1 MDFQTFIN
9 CISKVNDF
17 PLPGKRGHAIM
28 APYSI
33 RRLYLSNEEVFHH
46 ENDSEYYQNARK
58 ASVLL
63 CFYEHKDELYLTLI
77 KRTTYDGPH
86 SGQISFP
93 GGKPVSLDSSLW
105 DTAKR
110 EFKEELGVDLSS
122 ASPLLTLSRVY
133 IPPSNFLV
141 TPFVTVVKKKPF
153 FHLDSREVALK
164 IDISLYELI
173 HLKIKQGPILE
184 GNYKGVVVP
193 CYVYEGHMIWGAT
206 AMVLSEFIL
215 FLKER
220 ILI

>member
-63 CFYEHKDELYLTLI
+63 CFYERKDELYLTLI

-173 HLKIKQGPILE
+173 HLKIKQCPILE
-184 GNYKGVVVP
+184 GNHKGVVVP

-220 ILI
+220 TII

>member
-93 GGKPVSLDSSLW
+93 GGKPASLDSSLW

-141 TPFVTVVKKKPF
+141 TPFVAVVKKKPF

-173 HLKIKQGPILE
+173 HLKIKQYPILE
-184 GNYKGVVVP
+184 GNHKGVVVP

-220 ILI
+220 TII

>member
-1 MDFQTFIN
+1 
-9 CISKVNDF
+9 
-17 PLPGKRGHAIM
+17 M

-110 EFKEELGVDLSS
+110 EFKEELGVDLAS

-173 HLKIKQGPILE
+173 HLKIKQCPILE
-184 GNYKGVVVP
+184 GNHKGVVVP

-220 ILI
+220 TII

>member
-184 GNYKGVVVP
+184 GNHKGVVVP

-220 ILI
+220 TII